1 MLLAPSSQ
9 SRGRPLL
16 FVVSALSMEAMA
28 GEKPRQT
35 EQRHPAARGG
45 QKQVSSL
52 YMDYCK
58 YKPGTNTNQGRKC
71 PAEEEVSG
79 AIQTELK
86 KVRIPGILS
95 CIPLYLPC
103 PIVSSGPRVPGMGR
117 ADPSDRDLAA
127 GVNPG

>member
-1 MLLAPSSQ
+1 MLLAQSSQ

-16 FVVSALSMEAMA
+16 FVVSALPMEAMA
-28 GEKPRQT
+28 GGGGNLGKPNSGTR
-35 EQRHPAARGG
+35 RRGAARSRL
-45 QKQVSSL
+45 VAF
-52 YMDYCK
+52 MDYCK
-58 YKPGTNTNQGRKC
+58 YKPGTTNQARKY

-86 KVRIPGILS
+86 KVRIPCILS

-127 GVNPG
+127 GVNSG